1 MSEAEQRLDVPIQG
15 HDLPDYVCC
24 VVTEGIW
31 TWFGTILLSVILLT
45 VATLKYC
52 RTRFKKPR
60 FLVKNQNLLLKSVIA
75 DDNEATKRIPKS
87 AIRTEDF
94 PRHCLKRRKHQVVD
108 DLEFATIVKS
118 CQFSD
123 ITVALKA
130 ENAPKNQN
138 ANSVPFDY
146 NRVRLLNQNEDYVNA
161 SYVGNC
167 MNKRAWIVSQGPM
180 EGTFLDFWNMVWQE
194 KSPVI
199 VMLTKTFEFI
209 KIMCF
214 QYWPAHLH
222 KLDTYGRISVTLTQE
237 ESYADY
243 KVRHFLICN
252 GNEARVLRQ
261 YHYTAWPVNAPTPP
275 NSILNFRHRLRLDM
289 ESMALTGP
297 PIVHCNDGGSRSGC
311 FLAIDDNLLM
321 SEQSRQIDIFGTVK
335 YLKEQR
341 KSLLTTSEHL
351 RYVYDVVED
360 FLLCGDTKLP
370 MKGLLQELI
379 SKSKKD
385 PQTGFNAYQREHG
398 LLDSLLP
405 RFSIGDCAAG
415 HRAEN
420 RAKNRN
426 VLIVPPD
433 ENRPRLTSFQG
444 TETSDYINAVFVDGY
459 RMADEFIC
467 TEWPL
472 NNTISNFWSLVYDQN
487 IKTIVVLNHPKSNQ
501 SQSYPT
507 FWPKDLDSVKSY
519 GPVFHVENSGFQDY
533 DEGKFSAW
541 DLQLFK
547 QDLEPKTMAMISDR
561 KDISSLNNLLSNLR
575 TPAKPLKL
583 FQIHC
588 WPPNQN
594 VPNSTLALVHLIAK
608 VDQWRGS
615 DTNLIPDDKVLVIS
629 QDGYSRCGIFCT
641 TAACLEQVYHR
652 QEVDVFQAVKTVRQH
667 RPQLVA
673 NTMEYKYCYD
683 VVLHYVMNYI
693 KPSQPNTTDL

>member
-1 MSEAEQRLDVPIQG
+1 
-15 HDLPDYVCC
+15 
-24 VVTEGIW
+24 
-31 TWFGTILLSVILLT
+31 
-45 VATLKYC
+45 
-52 RTRFKKPR
+52 
-60 FLVKNQNLLLKSVIA
+60 
-75 DDNEATKRIPKS
+75 
-87 AIRTEDF
+87 
-94 PRHCLKRRKHQVVD
+94 
-108 DLEFATIVKS
+108 
-118 CQFSD
+118 
-123 ITVALKA
+123 
-130 ENAPKNQN
+130 
-138 ANSVPFDY
+138 
-146 NRVRLLNQNEDYVNA
+146 
-161 SYVGNC
+161 
-167 MNKRAWIVSQGPM
+167 
-180 EGTFLDFWNMVWQE
+180 
-194 KSPVI
+194 
-199 VMLTKTFEFI
+199 
-209 KIMCF
+209 
-214 QYWPAHLH
+214 
-222 KLDTYGRISVTLTQE
+222 
-237 ESYADY
+237 
-243 KVRHFLICN
+243 
-252 GNEARVLRQ
+252 
-261 YHYTAWPVNAPTPP
+261 
-275 NSILNFRHRLRLDM
+275 
-289 ESMALTGP
+289 MALTGP

-547 QDLEPKTMAMISDR
+547 QDLEPKT
-561 KDISSLNNLLSNLR
+561 
-575 TPAKPLKL
+575 
-583 FQIHC
+583 
-588 WPPNQN
+588 
-594 VPNSTLALVHLIAK
+594 
-608 VDQWRGS
+608 
-615 DTNLIPDDKVLVIS
+615 
-629 QDGYSRCGIFCT
+629 
-641 TAACLEQVYHR
+641 
-652 QEVDVFQAVKTVRQH
+652 
-667 RPQLVA
+667 
-673 NTMEYKYCYD
+673 
-683 VVLHYVMNYI
+683 
-693 KPSQPNTTDL
+693 